1 MTPQPRPP
9 LVGFGARL
17 GATLLDLLIVWA
29 LLLVLVAFAAAASV
43 RVDFGGWM
51 LLYLIVG
58 GIYCAA
64 TMTRKGAR
72 NGQTIGKEAANIRVV
87 RNDGRP
93 VTLKTV
99 ALREGLMKLVAGNVT
114 FGVFPLVDAL

>member
-1 MTPQPRPP
+1 MTSPPRPP
-9 LVGFGARL
+9 LADFGARL
-17 GATLLDLLIVWA
+17 GATLVDLLIVWA
-29 LLLVLVAFAAAASV
+29 LLLVCVPFARAASV
-43 RVDFGGWM
+43 SLDIGGWL
-51 LLYLIVG
+51 LLYLVIG

-64 TMTRKGAR
+64 TMTRTGPR

-99 ALREGLMKLVAGNVT
+99 VLREGLM
-114 FGVFPLVDAL
+114 